1 MLSSKIKDL
10 KLRKKVHNT
19 EINKNISRFMFI
31 NILNNKELTSDV
43 KKKALVY
50 LFKLLNKGESKTK
63 IVRRCSL
70 TTRSRV
76 SYRKLGISRVKLRE
90 MLKAGVLP
98 GYNKAIW

>member
-10 KLRKKVHNT
+10 KLRKKSYNT

-31 NILNNKELTSDV
+31 NVLNNKNISPLI
-43 KKKALVY
+43 KKKAIYY
-50 LFKLLNKGESKTK
+50 LTKALNKGESKTK
-63 IVRRCSL
+63 IVRRCAI

-76 SYRKLGISRVKLRE
+76 SHRKLGISRIKLRE

-98 GYNKAIW
+98 GYSKAVW

>member
-10 KLRKKVHNT
+10 KLRKKVYNT

-31 NILNNKELTSDV
+31 NILNNKNLSLDV
-43 KKKALVY
+43 KKKATNY
-50 LFKLLNKGESKTK
+50 LTHLLNKGESKTK

-98 GYNKAIW
+98 GYTKAVW